1 MSDSIAIIG
10 VSFDLPNIKNWD
22 DLAQSLSDSTS
33 FISDMP
39 GSRSKEIEKVFGKVQ
54 MAKAGY
60 MKEIDQFDNE
70 YFDFTERESLKC
82 FPEHRLFLT
91 HAMRAFYHA
100 GYSEAALKGSKT
112 GIFFTASSSAYY
124 KYGSVADLSFG
135 HVDFINGIEG
145 TRLAKYL
152 DTRGPV
158 VAIDTSCSSS
168 LVAINAA
175 RQSLNEDECEIAIV
189 GGVKILTL
197 TYDAAQKNVVHSK
210 KEECRPFDQNADG
223 MMNGEGAIFFVLK
236 RYEQAVRDGDAIL
249 GEIRG
254 VGINHGGGRISSL
267 TAPSSEAQKEV
278 LLEAWRKAKIDVNKI
293 RYIEA
298 HGTATILGD
307 PIEIEGVKQAFYEA
321 KSGADHAR
329 CGISSFKGQIGHL
342 DYLSG
347 LAGLLRLVAVLNFK
361 IIPVQSNLS
370 VLNKFFDL
378 KHTGLYIPNRT
389 EDWLAEDGERIGGLS
404 SFGMTG
410 TNVHFV
416 VSQNDAHLVNTQP
429 DKEIHYLQISHQDDE
444 KIGRYKN
451 YIRERVEAI
460 DRLED
465 VHQLCSKLNRVF
477 QVDKKN
483 CGIIYASKATLI
495 AALKAENTQ
504 GGTEKLFLLLDLEL
518 LSYSKEFIASLF
530 EENAFIKGAWDK
542 HVSLSP
548 ELIPHQNAVN
558 VLFQYTLYK
567 YLQDRT
573 GKRLRFITPKG
584 GSILNALIKSEITVS
599 DVIDQAGNREPLN
612 HDFDEESFKRYL
624 QDNLSKEELIIIDFS
639 GKAKNRFNNLDLR
652 LNVIAGNFSDNDR
665 FLLYASILETGVNP
679 LKTNFN
685 PFFNGIDLP
694 YFNPKRFW
702 PDVQVVAPVHQTAAK
717 NTPVNDE
724 NISGIGQ
731 EEVVKIVR
739 NSWELILETED
750 FSETD
755 DFFELGGTSLAALD
769 MIDELEKNIA
779 GVKISYES
787 IYSHSTIA
795 QLTAVILSQLTVA
808 PVQDQDKN
816 TGKLSQAEI
825 EKVIRDSWKLILETD
840 DFDANDSFFEIG
852 GTSLAALDMIDEI
865 EKNLAGVKIPYEE
878 IYSCSTIAKLSDRIW
893 SQLGSSAVVENEI
906 KRDFDSKSREERYD
920 TLLSD
925 IRKEHFSRHTPE
937 HILVTGGTGLLGLN
951 LLNYLINH
959 TPARLYCLVRK
970 EGQGSAEQRFWSVY
984 EKYFEVMDKGRVTVF
999 EGDLYQEGLGIKY
1012 PVEELSKIDM
1022 IFHIAGSPQFISSKG
1037 PDEHINFLG
1046 TKHIVDWANRQ
1057 DIKLL
1062 NFIST
1067 VGVAGKTMPVEIEN
1081 FYETD
1086 VNLGQQ
1092 SGNLI
1097 HSSSKLKAEEY
1108 IQQHYNYKPRI
1119 FRIPNIGGRLDDG
1132 NFPTDLDKNL
1142 MWLRL
1147 KSLSEMKFYCE
1158 ELLSRSSGIGL
1169 IPVDVLSE
1177 LISEISF
1184 ADINMLNVFHI
1195 LQPKHFTNGEVLNS
1209 LEKNGIRL
1217 ASTSYDNFMGY
1228 LNKNNYK
1235 MNFHQVAQKENDY
1248 KYRADATLEV
1258 ISKLNLDKILNYDR
1272 QAYLDRLTGTNLKQT
1287 SPVNSLQIRGDDAF

>member
-22 DLAQSLSDSTS
+22 DLVQSLSDRTS

-60 MKEIDQFDNE
+60 INEIDQFDNE
-70 YFDFTERESLKC
+70 YFEFTERESLKS

-100 GYSEAALKGSKT
+100 GYNEAALKGSKT

-135 HVDFINGIEG
+135 NVDFINGIEG

-158 VAIDTSCSSS
+158 VSIDTSCSSS

-175 RQSLNEDECEIAIV
+175 RQSLSENECEVAIV

-197 TYDAAQKNVVHSK
+197 THDAAQRNVVHSK
-210 KEECRPFDQNADG
+210 KGECRPFDQDADG
-223 MMNGEGAIFFVLK
+223 MINGEGAIFFVLK
-236 RYEQAVRDGDAIL
+236 RYEQAVKDGDAIL
-249 GEIRG
+249 GELRG

-278 LLEAWRKAKIDVNKI
+278 LVAAWRKAKIDVNKI

-298 HGTATILGD
+298 HGTGTILGD
-307 PIEIEGVKQAFYEA
+307 PIEIEGIKQAFYES
-321 KSGADHAR
+321 KVDTEHVR

-361 IIPVQSNLS
+361 TIPVQSNLS

-378 KHTGLYIPNRT
+378 EHTGLYIPNRT
-389 EDWLAEDGERIGGLS
+389 EDWYAEEGERIGGLS

-416 VSQNDAHLVNTQP
+416 VSQSDAHLITAQP
-429 DKEIHYLQISHQDDE
+429 DKEINYLQISQRDD
-444 KIGRYKN
+444 KKMVRYKN
-451 YIRERVEAI
+451 YILERIEAI
-460 DRLED
+460 DRMED
-465 VHQLCSKLNRVF
+465 IHQLSSKLNRVF

-483 CGIIYASKATLI
+483 CGIIYASKADLV
-495 AALKAENTQ
+495 AALKSENT
-504 GGTEKLFLLLDLEL
+504 GSGAEKLFLLLDLEL
-518 LSYSKEFIASLF
+518 LNYSREFIASLF
-530 EENAFIKGAWDK
+530 AENAFIKEAWDK

-548 ELIPHQNAVN
+548 DLIPHQNAVN
-558 VLFQYTLYK
+558 VLFQYAIYK

-573 GKRLRFITPKG
+573 GKRMRFITPKD

-599 DVIDQAGNREPLN
+599 DVLDKAGKQEPLP

-624 QDNLSKEELIIIDFS
+624 QDHLSKEELLIIDFS
-639 GKAKNRFNNLDLR
+639 GKDKKRFNNLNLR
-652 LNVIAGNFSDNDR
+652 LTVVAGTFSDNDR
-665 FLLYASILETGVNP
+665 FSLYAGILETGVNP
-679 LKTNFN
+679 LKTSFN

-702 PDVQVVAPVHQTAAK
+702 PDVHMMAPVHQTEAK
-717 NTPVNDE
+717 TTPVNDKP
-724 NISGIGQ
+724 ISGVGK
-731 EEVVKIVR
+731 EEVIKIVR
-739 NSWELILETED
+739 SSWELILETED

-755 DFFELGGTSLAALD
+755 NFFELGGTSLAALD
-769 MIDELEKNIA
+769 MIDEIEKNIA
-779 GVKISYES
+779 GVKVSYES
-787 IYSHSTIA
+787 IYSHATISR
-795 QLTAVILSQLTVA
+795 LTAVILSQLTVA
-808 PVQDQDKN
+808 PLQDQDQNISK
-816 TGKLSQAEI
+816 SSRAEI

-840 DFDANDSFFEIG
+840 DFKANDSFFEIG

-878 IYSCSTIAKLSDRIW
+878 IYSCSTITKLSERIW
-893 SQLGSSAVVENEI
+893 SQLDSSAIVEKEI
-906 KRDFDSKSREERYD
+906 KRDSDSKLREERYEA
-920 TLLSD
+920 LLND
-925 IRKEHFSRHTPE
+925 IRKSHFSRHMPG

-951 LLNYLINH
+951 LLHYLINH

-970 EGQGSAEQRFWSVY
+970 EGHGSAEQRFWSAY
-984 EKYFEVMDKGRVTVF
+984 EKHFEVMDKGRVTVF
-999 EGDLYQEGLGIKY
+999 EGDLYQEDLGIKY
-1012 PVEELSKIDM
+1012 SVEELSKIEM
-1022 IFHIAGSPQFISSKG
+1022 IFHIAGSPQFISRKG
-1037 PDEHINFLG
+1037 PEEHINFLG
-1046 TKHIVDWANRQ
+1046 TKNIVDWANRQ

-1062 NFIST
+1062 SFIST
-1067 VGVAGKTMPVEIEN
+1067 VGIIGKTMPVEIEN

-1108 IQQHYNYKPRI
+1108 IHQYYNYKPRI

-1158 ELLSRSSGIGL
+1158 ELLGGSSGIGL

-1184 ADINMLNVFHI
+1184 ADIKMLNVFHI

-1217 ASTSYDNFMGY
+1217 ASTSYDNFMAY
-1228 LNKNNYK
+1228 INKNNHK
-1235 MNFHQVAQKENDY
+1235 MNFHQVAQKEKDY
-1248 KYRADATLEV
+1248 EYRADATLEV

-1272 QAYLDRLTGTNLKQT
+1272 QEYLDRLTGTNLKQT
-1287 SPVNSLQIRGDDAF
+1287 SPANLERP